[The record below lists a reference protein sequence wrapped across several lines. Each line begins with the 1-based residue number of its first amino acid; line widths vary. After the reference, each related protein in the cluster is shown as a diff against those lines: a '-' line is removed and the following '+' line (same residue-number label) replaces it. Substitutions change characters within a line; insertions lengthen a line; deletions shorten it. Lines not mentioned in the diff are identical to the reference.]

1 MQSLIV
7 VCISGISCVFQN
19 YSSTNFWNNW
29 QWTLDSFKVSDGC
42 KIDLLIEAKINK
54 QYQEALS
61 KKQTILFEK
70 QMGFFI
76 WRVYLL
82 KGGEMLCTYSRRS
95 SGEKLLSFN
104 VSRDWNHVIL
114 LEDFTESAGNAAFM
128 MLAQIFPGVCLKHD
142 LLTFHSAL
150 VEYRGKAFAVCA
162 DSGTGK
168 TTHARLWRDC
178 KNALILNGDRTV
190 CGRTEGRWTAYGTPW
205 SGSSGEQINRSA
217 PLDALVLLERSE
229 VNYVQCLSG
238 LEAFRALMPHLLYP
252 SWDAELV
259 GRAMELMDDL
269 LANVRIYRLGCR
281 PDSESVEVLCQ
292 AIFKE

>member
-1 MQSLIV
+1 MTYDVLLPGFSLRLSNFLECFLLSTWSWKIDPWKSKAILNFSEKNTVQLLQETTPDIVLESFPV
-7 VCISGISCVFQN
+7 VCIEKIGFFERRVYQLPAN
-19 YSSTNFWNNW
+19 E
-29 QWTLDSFKVSDGC
+29 TLWEYVRVCEKRAYLRFKVSPNWDKITLLTDITETKGC
-42 KIDLLIEAKINK
+42 VA
-54 QYQEALS
+54 
-61 KKQTILFEK
+61 FE
-70 QMGFFI
+70 
-76 WRVYLL
+76 Y
-82 KGGEMLCTYSRRS
+82 
-95 SGEKLLSFN
+95 
-104 VSRDWNHVIL
+104 
-114 LEDFTESAGNAAFM
+114 
-128 MLAQIFPGVCLKHD
+128 LAQIMPGVCLKHD

-217 PLDALVLLERSE
+217 PLEALVLLERSE

-238 LEAFRALMPHLLYP
+238 LEAFQALMPHLLYP